1 MKHILIWQDNQH
13 PDIGG
18 GIKFETFA
26 NKGEMTDYFKKLV
39 EKYQDYPDDLSFLFA
54 GEIIEEYRLEI
65 KEVIKKF
72 NFVNINE

>member
-1 MKHILIWQDNQH
+1 
-13 PDIGG
+13 
-18 GIKFETFA
+18 
-26 NKGEMTDYFKKLV
+26 MTDYFKKLV